1 MSGDMRS
8 QAQTFLARK
17 RGDWDRLEALLRKI
31 QTTGLRRL
39 EEEETLEVAR
49 LYRKAT
55 SDLAQAQT
63 WVRDAEVLQYL
74 NGLVGRAHGVVYRTP
89 SFSLRGIAD
98 FFWIEYPA
106 RVRRHAK
113 PVLAAAAVLFGAMAF
128 GYLVVFFDFDA
139 RDYIV
144 PDFYRMQEK
153 ALAQQERWGE
163 GMTTETAPLWSAWLM
178 TNNIRVAFLAFA
190 TGVFLGIGTF
200 LVLAFNG
207 LMIGGLLATMQ
218 HHGRLGILL
227 AFIASHGVVELAC
240 ICLAGGAGFVLA
252 SGIVAPGDLRLRDAM
267 VERGRE
273 SGLLVLGAVPLLVLA
288 GVIEGFVSP
297 LAVPGWT
304 KGVFAIVPA
313 AFLAWY
319 LSRGRR
325 VIATTTSMS

>member
-1 MSGDMRS
+1 MPGD
-8 QAQTFLARK
+8 TPFLARK
-17 RGDWDRLEALLRKI
+17 KPDWDRLEALLHKI
-31 QTTGLRRL
+31 QTAGLRRL
-39 EEEETLEVAR
+39 DEEEALEVAR

-63 WVRDAEVLQYL
+63 WVRDGDVLQYL

-89 SFSLRGIAD
+89 SFSLRGIVD
-98 FFWIEYPA
+98 FFWTEYPA
-106 RVRRHAK
+106 RVRRHAR
-113 PVLAAAAVLFGAMAF
+113 PVLAAAAILFGAMAF
-128 GYLVVFFDFDA
+128 GYLVVRLDFDA

-144 PDFYRMQEK
+144 PDFYRQQER
-153 ALAQQERWGE
+153 ALAEQERWGE
-163 GMTTETAPLWSAWLM
+163 GMTSETAPLWSAWLM

-190 TGVFLGIGTF
+190 TGVFLGVGTF

-218 HHGRLGILL
+218 HHGRLSILL

-252 SGIVAPGDLRLRDAM
+252 SGIVAPGDLRVRDAV

-297 LAVPGWT
+297 LPVPGWT
-304 KGVFAIVPA
+304 KGVFAILPA

-319 LSRGRR
+319 LSRGRSR
-325 VIATTTSMS
+325 ATTTSMS